1 MLWKIVAKKRPGLHI
16 EMLST
21 PQITRTMTLVRLE
34 SSQTPHQM
42 VWPWKLQSSHLD
54 SSSIFQ
60 KVLSHSPV
68 SSFFS
73 LIQSATC
80 IIRRG
85 MSQSLQR
92 DSTVS
97 SSSRGREV
105 LLNNGPHA
113 SLSLQTS
120 SICSNEYSGFHSC
133 PFCRISPMV
142 VSAVTGTANMPKVVK
157 TFTSG
162 T

>member
-1 MLWKIVAKKRPGLHI
+1 MNGGDDDRTANGKIRTWYRSKLQA
-16 EMLST
+16 T
-21 PQITRTMTLVRLE
+21 PAQI
-34 SSQTPHQM
+34 

-73 LIQSATC
+73 LIHNATC
-80 IIRRG
+80 IMRRG
-85 MSQSLQR
+85 MSQSLHS

-105 LLNNGPHA
+105 LLKSGPQA

-133 PFCRISPMV
+133 TFWRISPMV
-142 VSAVTGTANMPKVVK
+142 VSAVTGTANMPSVVK

-162 T
+162 TWS

>member
-1 MLWKIVAKKRPGLHI
+1 MVSVAVVVTLACVQGLWNGRLSLSAKCRDNHI
-16 EMLST
+16 
-21 PQITRTMTLVRLE
+21 
-34 SSQTPHQM
+34 

-54 SSSIFQ
+54 SSNIFQ

-73 LIQSATC
+73 LIQRATC
-80 IIRRG
+80 IMRRG
-85 MSQSLQR
+85 MSQSLHK

-120 SICSNEYSGFHSC
+120 SICSREYSGFHSWT
-133 PFCRISPMV
+133 FCRISPMV

-157 TFTSG
+157 TLTSG